1 MCPRCVICALSLG
14 HNFSVWPP
22 PRGKSPG
29 RHMKDPT
36 SNPRPYTEEK
46 EEGGGGEGRA
56 KQGQVL
62 GSPFKTSDVIAY
74 FGEGKGG
81 PISRVLSRR

>member
-1 MCPRCVICALSLG
+1 VSPVCHLCPLARAQFLCLA
-14 HNFSVWPP
+14 P